1 MINNIG
7 LEGGTHYS
15 TNLTMLPKGVRKI
28 FEMKRFEIQFPLK
41 HPKYVIE
48 NLFYKDAVD
57 KILARNKRMIQK
69 EYADTWEFVGI
80 FADTKS
86 GASIDKRGES

>member
-28 FEMKRFEIQFPLK
+28 FEMKRFEIQLPLK

-69 EYADTWEFVGI
+69 YRLWEVRLYKLRAIILKWWYG
-80 FADTKS
+80 
-86 GASIDKRGES
+86 KR